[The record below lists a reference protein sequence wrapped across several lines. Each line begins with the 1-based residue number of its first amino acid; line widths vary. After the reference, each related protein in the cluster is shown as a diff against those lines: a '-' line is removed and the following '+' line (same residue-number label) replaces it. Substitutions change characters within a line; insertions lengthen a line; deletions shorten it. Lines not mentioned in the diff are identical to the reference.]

1 MYIDTQGGRK
11 RWRTLALLQGTKAKR
26 EAKKRR
32 RKIRGRDDKRKKVIT
47 TRELTGIKVNS
58 RTNVY
63 SNYALVIFIL
73 EDWSVK

>member
-1 MYIDTQGGRK
+1 MLIIKKCQ
-11 RWRTLALLQGTKAKR
+11 LAF
-26 EAKKRR
+26 
-32 RKIRGRDDKRKKVIT
+32 ISKRKKVIT